1 MRVAAGFL
9 LMFTAAQPALAQPIG
24 SEPPPAFK
32 KLIDCRS
39 IGDAAERLACYDR
52 EIAAVDTAVTQK
64 ELVVFDRSQ
73 VQRTQR
79 TLFGLPL
86 PNLNIFGD
94 GSGDAPS
101 EISSTIKRAW
111 MHDRGKWAFELA
123 DGARWE
129 QVDTTRLVFEPE
141 AGQEVKIR
149 RAAMG
154 SYLANVDRQTAIRVR
169 RVQ

>member
-1 MRVAAGFL
+1 MRLIAGFL
-9 LMFTAAQPALAQPIG
+9 ILSIMAEPGFAQA
-24 SEPPPAFK
+24 SEVEPPQAFK
-32 KLIDCRS
+32 KLVDCRA
-39 IGDAAERLACYDR
+39 IADPAQRLACYDR
-52 EIAAVDTAVTQK
+52 EIAAVDTAVSQK

-73 VQRTQR
+73 VRRTQR

-94 GSGDAPS
+94 GSGDAPT

-129 QVDTTRLVFEPE
+129 QTDSTELVFDPEP
-141 AGQEVKIR
+141 GQAVRIR
-149 RAAMG
+149 RAALG
-154 SYLANVDRQTAIRVR
+154 SYFANVDRQNAIRVR